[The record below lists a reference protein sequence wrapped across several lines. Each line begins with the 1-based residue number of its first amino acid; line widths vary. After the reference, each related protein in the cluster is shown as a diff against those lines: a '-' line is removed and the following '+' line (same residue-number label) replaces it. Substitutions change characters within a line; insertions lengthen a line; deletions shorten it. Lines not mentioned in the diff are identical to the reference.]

1 MITRSSKGKTSPLW
15 LRMLEVSVGLII
27 LVLGVVL
34 WWPGLQFGTAFFAAL
49 AIGLIILEIG
59 QIIRIFAKGISAEQ
73 RAYLFLSVLAIL
85 IAVGVLAVPSFDL
98 VDLLATGLLFA
109 GIASVAYGTASSEIV
124 GILDIFITVAVLMS
138 PQTEGVLAFLAT
150 PIVLLFPDFTY
161 PEIPAALVT
170 LSLMILALEPL
181 ISGIKGTLAD
191 SFNMQSCKSR

>member
-1 MITRSSKGKTSPLW
+1 
-15 LRMLEVSVGLII
+15 MLEVSVGLII

-73 RAYLFLSVLAIL
+73 RACLFLSVLAIL
-85 IAVGVLAVPSFDL
+85 IAVGVLAVPSFDP

-109 GIASVAYGTASSEIV
+109 GIASVAYGTASGEIV
-124 GILDIFITVAVLMS
+124 GILDIFITVAALMS

-191 SFNMQSCKSR
+191 SFNRQFCQSR